1 MIKSPIHI
9 IGGGTAALFLAAA
22 LDTTKYQVTIY
33 ERNKAPGRKFLVAG
47 DGGLNLSYNET
58 PEKMLGRYMPTN
70 LFHSLSPYLN
80 VETIRSWFRGIGI
93 ETYVGSSN
101 RVFPIEGIKPITV
114 LNALL
119 ETLTQ
124 KGVIIETEHEWIG
137 FSESNHVLIH
147 NPNGTFE
154 LDEGKVVFAL
164 GGASWKKTGST
175 GEWLHHFAEKG
186 IRTMPFQPSNCAFE
200 IKWPVDVLEKLA
212 GQPLKNVSITCG
224 TKTVNG
230 EVVLTKFGIEG
241 SGIYPLSGKIREVL
255 NENNEACIFIDF
267 KPVWTEARM
276 HEALIN
282 TKGSTS
288 DRLRQGLKLAPTVM
302 LLLKQ
307 FLPKET
313 FTNTELLCKAL
324 KAFPLR
330 ITATAPL
337 DDAISTVGGID
348 CDEVDQKF
356 EFKKLKNYF
365 AIGEQLDWDAPTGGY
380 LITGCFAQAMHLAAT
395 LNHRI
400 D

>member
-1 MIKSPIHI
+1 M
-9 IGGGTAALFLAAA
+9 FLAAA

-47 DGGLNLSYNET
+47 DGGLNLSYNEA
-58 PEKMLGRYMPTN
+58 PEKMLGRYMPTD
-70 LFHSLSPYLN
+70 LFDSLGPYLN
-80 VETIRSWFRGIGI
+80 VEAIRSWFRGIGI

-101 RVFPIEGIKPITV
+101 RVFPVVGTKPITV

-119 ETLTQ
+119 ETITK
-124 KGVIIETEHEWIG
+124 KGVAIKTEHEWIG
-137 FSESNHVLIH
+137 FSESNHVLIRSARGIH
-147 NPNGTFE
+147 E
-154 LDEGKVVFAL
+154 LEEGKVVFAL

-175 GEWLHHFAEKG
+175 GEWLHHFEKIGIG
-186 IRTMPFQPSNCAFE
+186 IRRFQSSNCAFE
-200 IKWPVDVLEKLA
+200 IKWPLDVSEKLA
-212 GQPLKNVSITCG
+212 GLPLKNVSVTSG

-241 SGIYPLSGKIREVL
+241 SGIYPLSGKIREAL
-255 NENNEACIFIDF
+255 NENNEAYIFIDF
-267 KPVWTEARM
+267 KPVWTEARIY
-276 HEALIN
+276 ETLIT
-282 TKGSTS
+282 TKGKMS
-288 DRLRQGLKLAPTVM
+288 DRLRQDLKLAPPAM

-313 FTNTELLCKAL
+313 FTNTELLCKAI

-330 ITATAPL
+330 IIATAPL

-348 CDEVDQKF
+348 CDEVDKKF
-356 EFKKLKNYF
+356 EFKKLENYF